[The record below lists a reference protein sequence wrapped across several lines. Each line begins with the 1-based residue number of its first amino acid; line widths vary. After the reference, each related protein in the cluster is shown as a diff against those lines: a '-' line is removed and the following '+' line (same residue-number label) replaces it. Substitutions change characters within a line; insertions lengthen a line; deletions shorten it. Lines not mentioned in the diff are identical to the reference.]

1 MATFLLIVTS
11 ELRKKSRN
19 MSEMLFPALFFLICI
34 VIFPIA
40 LGTEKFEE
48 NGVVAAAVWVSAVL
62 ALCLSLDNIF
72 MRDYADGTIEMTILS
87 GFNLPLY
94 CLARA
99 VSYWLSSGISIIF
112 VSIPV
117 GLVLGLDSKEAL
129 VLFIC
134 LTLVTA
140 TISLVGTSI
149 SALTAGLRGG
159 SLLLIT
165 LLLPLLLPPVIFGT
179 SATSNTAIGLN
190 PTAEL
195 FFLSG
200 FFVLSLSLAPTAT
213 AMAIRIR
220 NQ

>member
-1 MATFLLIVTS
+1 MSKFLLIIAV

-19 MSEMLFPALFFLICI
+19 ISEMLFPTLFFLICI

-40 LGTEKFEE
+40 LGAEKFEE

-62 ALCLSLDNIF
+62 ALCLSLENIF
-72 MRDYADGTIEMTILS
+72 LRDYADGTIEMTILS
-87 GFNLPLY
+87 GFSLPLY

-112 VSIPV
+112 ASIPV
-117 GLVLGLDSKEAL
+117 GLVLGLGSKEAF

-159 SLLLIT
+159 SLLLVI

-179 SATSNTAIGLN
+179 SATANTAIGLN

-200 FFVLSLSLAPTAT
+200 FLVLSLSLVPH
-213 AMAIRIR
+213 R
-220 NQ
+220 NSHGN

>member
-1 MATFLLIVTS
+1 MLTFLLIIAS

-19 MSEMLFPALFFLICI
+19 ISEVLYPTLFFLICI

-48 NGVVAAAVWVSAVL
+48 NGVISAAVWVSAVL
-62 ALCLSLDNIF
+62 ALCLSLENIF

-87 GFNLPLY
+87 GFNLPVY

-112 VSIPV
+112 ASIPV
-117 GLVLGLDSKEAL
+117 GFVLGLESNEAF
-129 VLFIC
+129 VLFIS

-140 TISLVGTSI
+140 TISLLGTPI

-159 SLLLIT
+159 SLLLII
-165 LLLPLLLPPVIFGT
+165 LLLPLLLPPVIFGA
-179 SATSNTAIGLN
+179 SATANIAIGLN
-190 PTAEL
+190 PTPEL

-200 FFVLSLSLAPTAT
+200 FFVLALSLSPTAT
-213 AMAIRIR
+213 ALAIRIR

>member
-1 MATFLLIVTS
+1 MPTFLLVINS

-40 LGTEKFEE
+40 FGTEKFEE
-48 NGVVAAAVWVSAVL
+48 NGVIAAAVWVSAVL
-62 ALCLSLDNIF
+62 ALCLSLENIF

-87 GFNLPLY
+87 GFSLPLY

-117 GLVLGLDSKEAL
+117 GLALGLDSKEAF

-179 SATSNTAIGLN
+179 SATTNTAIGLN

>member
-1 MATFLLIVTS
+1 PALHHNMSMSIHCDLGKIMATFLLIVTS

-149 SALTAGLRGG
+149 SAL
-159 SLLLIT
+159 
-165 LLLPLLLPPVIFGT
+165 
-179 SATSNTAIGLN
+179 
-190 PTAEL
+190 
-195 FFLSG
+195 
-200 FFVLSLSLAPTAT
+200 
-213 AMAIRIR
+213 
-220 NQ
+220 